1 MKTKKSILWLLGLML
16 CATPV
21 LTACSDSDDD
31 NINNTEN
38 SANGS
43 ETMKYDDL
51 AVFQNA
57 ICRID
62 SLGHLERYNIG
73 EAIYEAEP
81 QHLYIGVDDIEEAAN
96 WFRNWIAPDVELAAI
111 TPTTTDLTAQLTDTL
126 GHSQGTIYF
135 KAGSGQSVA
144 EVTYSPETQLK
155 YIDRITFLLN
165 SAWPFN
171 SGSSQ
176 WKRGDIREFSLTGDC
191 YSGLNNKD
199 KYLNFV
205 LIREGG
211 NGVKPMWCA
220 ITNDNYSPDI
230 NPEHPEYSNFL
241 KIQNSRHCPSLS
253 TAKTISDI
261 LRSDWGFFESKF
273 NEAGEGKLSNSESY
287 WIDQTHGTFI
297 TYYDMILYGSSDYY
311 VHGGKATSKQPFLLK
326 IDWLDDGAR
335 LFTVSDG
342 TNMNSNYSCAN
353 IFDGD
358 NGTAWISRLQYDF
371 DTSESDRADGSGKCV
386 YVEFSCEDPIQ
397 PKRYYMTYHHWIGKY
412 DPLYQACPTE
422 WKLYGKK
429 NSRSKTW
436 EQIDYR
442 KTDELSKISP
452 AYCCITR
459 YFDIPAS
466 AQDEYRFF
474 RLELWDASKSD
485 RIAGKRVGIACFGF
499 E

>member
-1 MKTKKSILWLLGLML
+1 MKTKKYILWLLGLML

-21 LTACSDSDDD
+21 LTACSSSDDD
-31 NINNTEN
+31 SNGNGNNTEKPVDN
-38 SANGS
+38 S
-43 ETMKYDDL
+43 ETAKYDDL

-62 SLGHLERYNIG
+62 SAGYLVDYNIG
-73 EAIYEAEP
+73 QALYDAEP

-96 WFRNWIAPDVELAAI
+96 WFRGWIAPDVELAAI

-171 SGSSQ
+171 SGGSQ
-176 WKRGDIREFSLTGDC
+176 WHRGDIHEFHLNGDC
-191 YSGLNNKD
+191 YSGLDSND
-199 KYLNFV
+199 KTLNFV

-220 ITNDNYSPDI
+220 ITNNSYNYRLGTFGKSDFELI
-230 NPEHPEYSNFL
+230 ISSSY
-241 KIQNSRHCPSLS
+241 CPSYS
-253 TAKTISDI
+253 TAESIRSI
-261 LRSDWGFFESKF
+261 LTSDWSYFASKF
-273 NEAGEGKLSNSESY
+273 NEAGEGKLEHGESY
-287 WIDQTHGTFI
+287 WIDNRYTEYLSTYHSMYIYDSGYTHG
-297 TYYDMILYGSSDYY
+297 SKERS
-311 VHGGKATSKQPFLLK
+311 SKQPFLLK

-342 TNMNSNYSCAN
+342 TNMNSNYSCFN

-358 NGTAWISRLQYDF
+358 NGTAWKSRLQYN
-371 DTSESDRADGSGKCV
+371 SSDRADGSGKCV

-397 PKRYYMTYHHWIGKY
+397 PKRYYMTYHNWISDYHWLFKY
-412 DPLYQACPTE
+412 CPTE

-442 KTDELSKISP
+442 KTDELSKRNP
-452 AYCCITR
+452 YGWQYVTC

-485 RIAGKRVGIACFGF
+485 DISAGKPVGIACFGF